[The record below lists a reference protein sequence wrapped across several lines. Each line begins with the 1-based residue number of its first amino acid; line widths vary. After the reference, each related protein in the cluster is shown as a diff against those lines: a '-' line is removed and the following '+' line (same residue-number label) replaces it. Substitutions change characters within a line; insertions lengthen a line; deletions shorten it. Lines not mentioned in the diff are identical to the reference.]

1 MGGWNSEGRSL
12 RSNKCWCNSKANNQ
26 HWSDFTSCALLSQS
40 VLFGKAQETF
50 MTLSVPDRN
59 NYNAM
64 NEAVLKV
71 YKLVSEVTVVKELE
85 ERRQA
90 NV

>member
-1 MGGWNSEGRSL
+1 
-12 RSNKCWCNSKANNQ
+12 
-26 HWSDFTSCALLSQS
+26 
-40 VLFGKAQETF
+40 

-59 NYNAM
+59 NYKAM